1 MRNVTLLIDLAFCI
15 VFMPLILWLVPKEN
29 WMLVKYPGF
38 LYLNVAWLY
47 IIYIVN
53 RHITVPLLFR
63 GKRKVVWALAL
74 LVASACVTYL
84 LTHIE
89 MFAPLYGEHSYYER
103 YPQRIIKLRLY
114 RQTVWLQ
121 YIIAQT
127 FSFAVG
133 ILTEF
138 NRQRQQR
145 EAMERERDH
154 AELAL
159 YKAQINPHFL
169 FNTLNTLY
177 GLLITQSAK
186 TVRAMEQF
194 ISLTKYLYNNAN
206 RNLVP
211 LCEEIEYL
219 QQYIELQKLRLNEMA
234 DVRFNVSITQ
244 PESLLPPM
252 LLITFVENAFKY
264 GISSNEP
271 CFIHINL
278 RQLDG
283 SITFEARNSVFTNTA
298 GNSKKMGL
306 ENCRRRLA
314 LLYPDRHRLTAE
326 KEPDGTFHVYLWIKM
341 EELKIKN

>member
-1 MRNVTLLIDLAFCI
+1 MRNVPLFIDLAFCI
-15 VFMPLILWLVPKEN
+15 VFLPLMIWLMPKEN
-29 WMLVKYPGF
+29 WMLEKYPSF
-38 LYLNVAWLY
+38 LYLTVAWLY
-47 IIYIVN
+47 VIYIAN

-74 LVASACVTYL
+74 LVVSACVTYL

-121 YIIAQT
+121 FIIAQT

-145 EAMERERDH
+145 EAMEHERNR

-177 GLLITQSAK
+177 GLLITQSGK
-186 TVRAMEQF
+186 TIKAMEQF

-206 RNLVP
+206 CNLVP

-234 DVRFNVSITQ
+234 DVRFTYDITH

-252 LLITFVENAFKY
+252 LLTTFVENAFKY
-264 GISSNEP
+264 GISANEK
-271 CFIHINL
+271 CFIHIRL
-278 RQLDG
+278 CQHDG
-283 SITFEARNSVFTNTA
+283 GITFEARNSVFANMTKT
-298 GNSKKMGL
+298 SKKMGL
-306 ENCRRRLA
+306 ENCRRRLE
-314 LLYPDRHRLTAE
+314 LLYPDRHKLTAE
-326 KEPDGTFHVYLWIKM
+326 RKEDGTFYVYLWIKF
-341 EELKIKN
+341 EELRS